1 MGDEVDFDKIIRSKH
16 VGCSNDLIERLKLN
30 LDFKLRER
38 VKIALEQREL
48 PVNTTQK
55 LNSFFRILQEL
66 SQKVRELKFSQIVG
80 LIDKNFGL
88 VENIKTESLRYL
100 LMQVVNDT
108 LRFNRYWSRAFEKYS
123 RYIENIIL
131 NEGLDN
137 EADKVTLMTIYAS
150 KGLEF
155 QNVFI
160 CGFEQGII
168 PFQKS
173 IEEGEYRRRKTTSIC
188 CNDKS

>member
-1 MGDEVDFDKIIRSKH
+1 MDFDKIIRSKH